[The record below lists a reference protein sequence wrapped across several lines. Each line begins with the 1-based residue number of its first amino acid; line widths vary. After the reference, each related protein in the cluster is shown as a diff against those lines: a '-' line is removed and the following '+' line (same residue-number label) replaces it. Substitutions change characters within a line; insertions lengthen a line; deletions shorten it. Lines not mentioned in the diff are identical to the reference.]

1 MMTEFEK
8 VAREYCDVKVRQVD
22 LNRLIRLCPCSVEG
36 DPIPGDEGYNAYQ
49 PACWLDIDEGG
60 ICLDEAC
67 ENCQTTYP
75 LAQERRR
82 LGVKLPNLAK
92 KMYRAYRREVC
103 P

>member
-1 MMTEFEK
+1 MTEFEK

-22 LNRLIRLCPCSVEG
+22 LNRLIRLAPCSAEG
-36 DPIPGDEGYNAYQ
+36 DPIPGDEGYTDNQ
-49 PACWLDIDEGG
+49 PPCWVDIDDGG
-60 ICLDEAC
+60 ICLDQAC
-67 ENCQTTYP
+67 ENCQATYP

-92 KMYRAYRREVC
+92 AMYRAYRKEKM

>member
-1 MMTEFEK
+1 MTEFEK
-8 VAREYCDVKVRQVD
+8 CAREYCDVKVRQVD
-22 LNRLIRLCPCSVEG
+22 LKRLIRLSPCSVEG
-36 DPIPGDEGYNAYQ
+36 EPKIYEYGTHP
-49 PACWLDIDEGG
+49 PCWVEIDEGA

-67 ENCQTTYP
+67 ENCQATYP

-92 KMYRAYRREVC
+92 KMYATYREEVC